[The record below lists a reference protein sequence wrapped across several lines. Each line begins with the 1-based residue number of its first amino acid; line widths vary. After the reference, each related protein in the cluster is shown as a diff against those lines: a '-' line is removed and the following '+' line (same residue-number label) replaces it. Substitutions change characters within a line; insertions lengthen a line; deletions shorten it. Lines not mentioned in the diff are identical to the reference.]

1 MSCLSAY
8 AWGRYHAVVTLA
20 TFNKHFRTSFS
31 ILTSLTWEKIISPLF
46 RTATGTRLAQ
56 VPFLVRYW
64 NFCTH
69 YMATS
74 SCPKN
79 TPSTLATDWFRL
91 HEPLRN
97 ANCIWRTSTGFHE
110 YEGRHLVLSRSSFA
124 IKACRSLLSIC
135 RATNWLREAL
145 PVFVSY

>member
-1 MSCLSAY
+1 MR
-8 AWGRYHAVVTLA
+8 GTLPRCGHPRHVQS
-20 TFNKHFRTSFS
+20 TLRTSFS

-46 RTATGTRLAQ
+46 RTATGTRLAH

-69 YMATS
+69 YDMATNPS
-74 SCPKN
+74 PKN
-79 TPSTLATDWFRL
+79 SPSTQTLVATDLFRL

-97 ANCIWRTSTGFHE
+97 ANRIWRTSTSFHE
-110 YEGRHLVLSRSSFA
+110 QIQYEGRHLVLSRSSFA
-124 IKACRSLLSIC
+124 IKACRCVLSIC
-135 RATNWLREAL
+135 GATIWLREAL